1 MCSEFDLFA
10 LISVVKSVCEK
21 FPHKVRGQKLCVTP
35 YYIITD
41 ESKTVWDE
49 SKHTVKIPEALVI
62 TELDSHLHNFVISS
76 TNIIEKVNS
85 RFDEKS
91 VHAKVEVHLE
101 DQLKIEC
108 MLDKKTPNVRTIVR
122 DWEKMVKE
130 IWNSFLEDDLHQIEV
145 EVSTDVWD
153 PLTKVVDNTMQVHDS
168 SRIKVQTLHGEYK
181 LVFVGE
187 RQIVEEVHEKI
198 GKERERI
205 DAEVRRR
212 NSITAETKAYPSG
225 QIKLLKRMGV
235 IDTIKGIADDFD
247 AVPDIEKGE
256 IEFKGVPTDIMEG
269 RLEVEKN
276 INLFETWVFSDN
288 LSTYQM
294 KLLETSTVQEEL
306 KSELHSNGLTIE
318 MEIQDGKIKVFAS
331 NADQRQV
338 ADDVI
343 KQMVAEDDIKL
354 DDTSVNVLTTP
365 DWKDELED
373 IQCTYYEKVLIS
385 PSGSGKII
393 VTATQDLHHDVM
405 DRLEKFIKEHSIYN
419 DIVDIP
425 EEGQM
430 KFIARHCYKELDNM
444 ERDLSSEFVKLTL
457 QDMKITME
465 GTKSGIRQAKDMIND
480 KLLAIEFK
488 VHEERK
494 PGITE
499 IVTPESVTNIE
510 DDTKTVIMFSG
521 PQGATRRRSP
531 SPVNRGPFTME
542 PPGRS
547 EASQPL
553 RRGITS
559 FLAF

>member
-1 MCSEFDLFA
+1 M
-10 LISVVKSVCEK
+10 
-21 FPHKVRGQKLCVTP
+21 RGQKLCVTP

-85 RFDEKS
+85 RFEEKS

-122 DWEKMVKE
+122 DWEKMVKK

-145 EVSTDVWD
+145 EVSTDVWG
-153 PLTKVVDNTMQVHDS
+153 PLTKVVDNTMQVHDLS
-168 SRIKVQTLHGEYK
+168 KIKVQTLHGEYK

-198 GKERERI
+198 GKERDRI

-235 IDTIKGIADDFD
+235 IDALKGIADDFD

-256 IEFKGVPTDIMEG
+256 IEFKGVPNDIMEG

-318 MEIQDGKIKVFAS
+318 IEIQDGKIKVFAS

-343 KQMVAEDDIKL
+343 KQMVAEDEIKL

-373 IQCTYYEKVLIS
+373 IQSTYYEKVLIS

-393 VTATQDLHHDVM
+393 VTATQDLHDDVM
-405 DRLEKFIKEHSIYN
+405 DRLEKFIREHSIYN

-430 KFIARHCYKELDNM
+430 KFLARHCCRELDDM
-444 ERDLSSEFVKLTL
+444 EQDLSSEFVKLTL

-488 VHEERK
+488 IHEERK

-499 IVTPESVTNIE
+499 IITPESVTSIE

-521 PQGATRRRSP
+521 PQCATRRRSP
-531 SPVNRGPFTME
+531 SPVNRRPFTME
-542 PPGRS
+542 PPGRA

-559 FLAF
+559 SSAI